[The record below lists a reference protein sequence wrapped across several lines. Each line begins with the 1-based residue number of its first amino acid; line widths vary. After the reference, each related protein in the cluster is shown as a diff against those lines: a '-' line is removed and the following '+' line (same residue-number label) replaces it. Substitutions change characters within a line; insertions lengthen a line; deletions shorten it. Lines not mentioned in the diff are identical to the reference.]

1 MKDSFFIHKKALIVL
16 DEVPHITPSYPIEK
30 VEELP
35 VENVEKSDRFD
46 WSKPE
51 ETDNEELELDWSD
64 DEDVSMTEDAPASE
78 NKRTD
83 STNLSENRDEDNC
96 LHIQTELFAKRDLKN
111 CALNSYLLQAFAAKR
126 NIFSQENVEDVID
139 ALVWALIS
147 QKFNLFIF

>member
-64 DEDVSMTEDAPASE
+64 DEDASMTEDAPASE
-78 NKRTD
+78 KKSTD
-83 STNLSENRDEDNC
+83 STHS
-96 LHIQTELFAKRDLKN
+96 QTELFAKRDLKN